1 MGVVIKWRMAI
12 LTLNV
17 TAIFLARNITLLL
30 LSLLYNYSYYYLIY
44 SSLF

>member
-17 TAIFLARNITLLL
+17 TAIFLARNITFIIIIIVQLQLLL
-30 LSLLYNYSYYYLIY
+30 FNL
-44 SSLF
+44 

>member
-17 TAIFLARNITLLL
+17 TAIFLARIITFIIIIIVQLQLLL
-30 LSLLYNYSYYYLIY
+30 FNL
-44 SSLF
+44 

>member
-17 TAIFLARNITLLL
+17 TAIFLARNITFIIIIIITVQLQLLL
-30 LSLLYNYSYYYLIY
+30 FNL
-44 SSLF
+44 